1 MSILNLISLLS
12 GLALFLYGVSLMGDG
27 LNLVAGNK
35 LEVVLYR
42 LTSNRVRGIILG
54 TIVTAI
60 IQSSSALSVM
70 VVGFVNSGLMSFQQA
85 LSVILGSILGTSITG
100 WIVGLSSIGGG
111 SGWVELLSTTAITG
125 VIAVVG
131 IILKKFSKK
140 KSHHH
145 IGDILMGFAVLMF
158 GMSAMS
164 AAVEPLR
171 GSPSFLNLLMT
182 FSNPLLGFLAGA
194 AFTAVIQSSA
204 AAVGILQAISM
215 TGALSFG
222 TAFPLLLGIAV
233 GGALPVLLGALG
245 ANINGVRTA
254 VAHLICDVLG
264 ALVCGVLF
272 YAIHAVHPFPF
283 IDEAVNMFGVAG
295 MNTAFRL
302 VTVLALTPFIG
313 LLEKLA
319 RFFVRESA
327 APAAQEEETQ
337 DGIVLEERFIR
348 FPAVAL
354 EQSRRAVDDMARYA
368 QESLLDAVALLSF
381 YNQAGFDRVHELEAL
396 VDRYEDAL
404 GSYLLRITTTEMTA
418 EQNEDLH
425 KFLHTITD
433 FERISDHANNISE
446 CAKEMYDKQIVFSDE
461 SLRELEVLRGAVTEI
476 VDLTIRAFVDD
487 DMELALKV
495 EPLEELIDGLC
506 DEMRNHHIDRL
517 RRGVCTL
524 QHGFVFNDLLTNYE
538 RVGDHCSN
546 VAVAMIELA
555 EDEFDTHEYLDSLKL
570 VRTAA
575 FDQYFDEYKRKYAI

>member
-245 ANINGVRTA
+245 ANVNGVRTA

-272 YAIHAVHPFPF
+272 YAVNAVHPFAF
-283 IDEAVNMFGVAG
+283 LDKAVNMFGVAG

-313 LLEKLA
+313 GLEKLA
-319 RFFVRESA
+319 CFFVRESSTVV
-327 APAAQEEETQ
+327 APVEENN

-354 EQSRRAVDDMARYA
+354 EQSHRAVDDMARYA

-418 EQNEDLH
+418 EQNESLH
-425 KFLHTITD
+425 KFLHTIAD

-446 CAKEMYDKQIVFSDE
+446 CAKEMYDKNIVFSDE
-461 SLRELEVLRGAVTEI
+461 SVRELEVLRGAVTEI

-487 DMELALKV
+487 DKELALRV

-506 DEMRNHHIDRL
+506 DEMKNHHIDRL
-517 RRGVCTL
+517 QRGVCTL
-524 QHGFVFNDLLTNYE
+524 QHGFVFNDLLTNFE

-575 FDQYFDEYKRKYAI
+575 FNQYYDEYKKKYAI